1 MLSDK
6 AIQKSINNG
15 FSKEDHLRAV
25 EVVDELFKR
34 AKKALSK
41 IDEKDKN
48 LSIYR
53 YNAPFEN
60 ANALM
65 TLKEYKQ
72 NGKRIYSLELESL
85 EAVKFNPSG
94 KDLTEQSSKSKDVD
108 TTTFHTPIDNPSES
122 IAQKADDFG
131 VNFEGFKGKEAVL
144 KLLEEKRGQ
153 VKGAFY
159 KEGLGDIDVVWGD
172 ENFGLRHIIEKHGG
186 EFEDIALQLSE
197 AMENGVLKKQNEVR
211 SRIEYGNF
219 VIGLSGEFKGE
230 KRAFI
235 ITAFNRKG
243 KSSTLSPKQD
253 FTDKSDDVLSNQES
267 IIPQQSIN
275 SAMEKSS
282 FDEKKAKDLLEWHK
296 NSHTLTKDADGLPK
310 VFYHGSKGRFQVFK
324 KEFDKGKTGF
334 WFADR
339 KIIADDFAKDKG
351 GKAIY
356 PVFLK
361 MKNPIW
367 LTYQKEGDKWVFD
380 WLDDEGKALLKEA
393 KNQGL
398 SIDYF
403 QKDFKFK
410 EFLQSKGYDGIVL
423 KTKINGILQHSVF
436 DSNQIKHIDN
446 KGSFTDKKGNITKNK
461 PKNSEAEHKYFNE
474 NSENIYYS
482 NPHLGAGLAGGVL
495 NGVEQDEEGNLSFDP
510 VKFAMGFLGASLG
523 SKAVRVGFKHLE
535 KNPALKEKIIAE
547 LADTLALGFEKA
559 REKYPL
565 LSTLKSRYIVQ
576 NERGR
581 KIQAK
586 VMLKNLL
593 KLAPKLKKALGL
605 EFDEVFLT
613 KKDLSHFRTA
623 RKANYNQAL
632 SEAEMLEIPSVI
644 THAKNA
650 YIDTRHKNF
659 FIVFA
664 DKKDNAKINFIHFN
678 ADELGNYIIT
688 TKKADKKVLNDKHY
702 KQVGSGI
709 EPHIP

>member
-1 MLSDK
+1 M
-6 AIQKSINNG
+6 
-15 FSKEDHLRAV
+15 

-85 EAVKFNPSG
+85 EAAKFNPSG
-94 KDLTEQSSKSKDVD
+94 KDLAEQLSKSKDAD

-159 KEGLGDIDVVWGD
+159 KEGLGDIDLVWGD

-267 IIPQQSIN
+267 IIPQKSIN

-282 FDEKKAKDLLEWHK
+282 FDEKKAL
-296 NSHTLTKDADGLPK
+296 
-310 VFYHGSKGRFQVFK
+310 
-324 KEFDKGKTGF
+324 
-334 WFADR
+334 
-339 KIIADDFAKDKG
+339 
-351 GKAIY
+351 
-356 PVFLK
+356 
-361 MKNPIW
+361 
-367 LTYQKEGDKWVFD
+367 
-380 WLDDEGKALLKEA
+380 
-393 KNQGL
+393 
-398 SIDYF
+398 
-403 QKDFKFK
+403 
-410 EFLQSKGYDGIVL
+410 
-423 KTKINGILQHSVF
+423 
-436 DSNQIKHIDN
+436 
-446 KGSFTDKKGNITKNK
+446 
-461 PKNSEAEHKYFNE
+461 NSE
-474 NSENIYYS
+474 
-482 NPHLGAGLAGGVL
+482 GAI
-495 NGVEQDEEGNLSFDP
+495 
-510 VKFAMGFLGASLG
+510 
-523 SKAVRVGFKHLE
+523 
-535 KNPALKEKIIAE
+535 LKEK
-547 LADTLALGFEKA
+547 FE
-559 REKYPL
+559 R
-565 LSTLKSRYIVQ
+565 
-576 NERGR
+576 
-581 KIQAK
+581 
-586 VMLKNLL
+586 
-593 KLAPKLKKALGL
+593 
-605 EFDEVFLT
+605 
-613 KKDLSHFRTA
+613 
-623 RKANYNQAL
+623 
-632 SEAEMLEIPSVI
+632 
-644 THAKNA
+644 AKN
-650 YIDTRHKNF
+650 Y
-659 FIVFA
+659 
-664 DKKDNAKINFIHFN
+664 
-678 ADELGNYIIT
+678 E
-688 TKKADKKVLNDKHY
+688 
-702 KQVGSGI
+702 
-709 EPHIP
+709 E